1 MEIVKV
7 AVIGLGGVAQLVHL
21 PNLVKIKFAQLQ
33 SVAEVKT
40 SRLNALAD
48 KFSIVE
54 RYKNYKELLEKS
66 DIDAV
71 VVTTPTSQHKEI
83 VIDCLNAG
91 KDVLVEKPIARNYQ
105 EALSMVE
112 TAKKKK
118 RKLMVGM
125 NLRYRPDTMLMK
137 TMIEAGEIGEPFY
150 AKALWIRR
158 QSSSEKWFSKREE
171 AGGGVILDLGIHLLD
186 LSLWLL
192 DYPKVKTVQTQNY
205 FHKTKNL
212 EDTSVSFLRCQDS
225 KIINIET
232 SWSLPVPIDS
242 FQLSVYGSKGSIISS
257 PLHVYK
263 RVNEQFIDLRPSIT
277 ETPSQLFKK
286 SYLNELKSF
295 LGAVK
300 GFNPVLSPGEEAAER
315 LKIIDSMYK
324 SAKKNYEVK
333 VN

>member
-1 MEIVKV
+1 
-7 AVIGLGGVAQLVHL
+7 
-21 PNLVKIKFAQLQ
+21 
-33 SVAEVKT
+33 
-40 SRLNALAD
+40 
-48 KFSIVE
+48 
-54 RYKNYKELLEKS
+54 
-66 DIDAV
+66 
-71 VVTTPTSQHKEI
+71 
-83 VIDCLNAG
+83 
-91 KDVLVEKPIARNYQ
+91 IARNYH

-112 TAKKKK
+112 TAKKEK

-137 TMIEAGEIGEPFY
+137 TMIDSGEIGDPFY

-171 AGGGVILDLGIHLLD
+171 TGGGVILDLGIHLLD

-192 DYPKVKTVQTQNY
+192 NYPKVKTVQTQNY

-225 KIINIET
+225 KIINIES
-232 SWSLPVPIDS
+232 SWSLPVFTDS
-242 FQLSVYGSKGSIISS
+242 FQLSVYGSKGSITSS
-257 PLHVYK
+257 PLHIYK

-300 GFNPVLSPGEEAAER
+300 GFNPVLSTGEEAAER

-324 SAKKNYEVK
+324 SAKKNHEVR